1 MRCDVTLGYKR
12 ETWIFMWLN
21 VFAVKRGLNQ
31 LCKNPLMPFLFSYTQ
46 VCELKKVSSHAF
58 LGLLLTP
65 LINDIFPIFTGLT
78 FRKKWSKNIHD
89 FPVINC
95 IVRNSFLFIH
105 PNHEKWS
112 CQKLICAKVSLI
124 SISGISI
131 RFGSEVNM
139 DQLSICRKK
148 LILKAK
154 PQKLKNRSFFEN
166 LSRHSMHPIIYRWME
181 REKTFLYFYKC
192 DSPQSQWIKYES
204 ISEHLVHRHCQSFF
218 TIAMGGQIQKLFI
231 GDLRLKRF
239 VIKFLAHSLVKVHM
253 ILHKKL
259 KNSWRIAKWKCLFM
273 TLQQ

>member
-1 MRCDVTLGYKR
+1 
-12 ETWIFMWLN
+12 
-21 VFAVKRGLNQ
+21 
-31 LCKNPLMPFLFSYTQ
+31 
-46 VCELKKVSSHAF
+46 
-58 LGLLLTP
+58 
-65 LINDIFPIFTGLT
+65 
-78 FRKKWSKNIHD
+78 
-89 FPVINC
+89 
-95 IVRNSFLFIH
+95 
-105 PNHEKWS
+105 
-112 CQKLICAKVSLI
+112 
-124 SISGISI
+124 
-131 RFGSEVNM
+131 M

-253 ILHKKL
+253 ILHKKV
-259 KNSWRIAKWKCLFM
+259 KNSWRIAKWKCLSWRCNNRIRRTSEVEVKIELLWSVLMILNVRSREFIKNDSSSHVP
-273 TLQQ
+273 

>member
-1 MRCDVTLGYKR
+1 
-12 ETWIFMWLN
+12 MWLN
-21 VFAVKRGLNQ
+21 VFAVKRGLNE

-65 LINDIFPIFTGLT
+65 LINDIFPIFTGLY
-78 FRKKWSKNIHD
+78 RKKWSKNIHD

-95 IVRNSFLFIH
+95 IPKFVFIH
-105 PNHEKWS
+105 SSQSREMV
-112 CQKLICAKVSLI
+112 VSKI
-124 SISGISI
+124 DMCKSFPHFHI
-131 RFGSEVNM
+131 RDLNQIWIKSQYGSTI
-139 DQLSICRKK
+139 DLPQK
-148 LILKAK
+148 LILKVK

-253 ILHKKL
+253 ILHKKV

>member
-1 MRCDVTLGYKR
+1 
-12 ETWIFMWLN
+12 
-21 VFAVKRGLNQ
+21 
-31 LCKNPLMPFLFSYTQ
+31 
-46 VCELKKVSSHAF
+46 
-58 LGLLLTP
+58 
-65 LINDIFPIFTGLT
+65 
-78 FRKKWSKNIHD
+78 
-89 FPVINC
+89 
-95 IVRNSFLFIH
+95 
-105 PNHEKWS
+105 
-112 CQKLICAKVSLI
+112 
-124 SISGISI
+124 
-131 RFGSEVNM
+131 M

-148 LILKAK
+148 LILKVK

-259 KNSWRIAKWKCLFM
+259 KNSWRIAKWKCLSWRCNNRIRRTSEVEVKIELLWSVLMILNVRSREFIKNDSSSHVP
-273 TLQQ
+273 